1 MAQRRMF
8 SLSVVDTDSFL
19 SLPVSAQNLYF
30 HFGMRAD
37 DDGFVASPKKIMS
50 FVKSTEDD
58 FRILV
63 VKGYI
68 IPFKSG
74 VCVIREWK
82 INNYMP
88 YGLLTVNQALE
99 ILNLPS
105 VEGGDKRLQ
114 TLNVVDAAH
123 AAEYQLKDGV
133 QFGHNPKEANK
144 DEGNQS
150 M

>member
-58 FRILV
+58 FSILV
-63 VKGYI
+63 AKGYI

-74 VCVIREWK
+74 VCVIREWR
-82 INNYMP
+82 INNYIQKDR
-88 YGLLTVNQALE
+88 YTETRYLEEKNQIYAGFDRAY
-99 ILNLPS
+99 ILRADPNPPCIQNGYS
-105 VEGGDKRLQ
+105 DKVRL
-114 TLNVVDAAH
+114 
-123 AAEYQLKDGV
+123 G
-133 QFGHNPKEANK
+133 
-144 DEGNQS
+144 
-150 M
+150 

>member
-58 FRILV
+58 FRLLV
-63 VKGYI
+63 AKGYI

-82 INNYMP
+82 INNYIQKDR
-88 YGLLTVNQALE
+88 YTETRYLAEKDQIYTGFDRAYALRSSTDPPC
-99 ILNLPS
+99 IQN
-105 VEGGDKRLQ
+105 GYTDKVRL
-114 TLNVVDAAH
+114 D
-123 AAEYQLKDGV
+123 
-133 QFGHNPKEANK
+133 
-144 DEGNQS
+144 
-150 M
+150 